1 MKRRGE
7 RLPANG
13 VKVKERHRLI
23 LDRVE
28 EKGKV
33 SINELARHF
42 SVSGVTVRKDL
53 AELESL
59 NYLVRTHGYA
69 VSLNDLNERVSSN
82 FTTKEAM
89 AKRALTLLEEGDTL
103 FIEAGS
109 SNAHFAR
116 EIGRSGLDVTVIT
129 PCIYVANELKNCHQ
143 DVVLIGG
150 VLQKRSECLVGPLTH
165 LCINNINFNKVFIG
179 IDGYNP
185 DYGFTGR
192 DIMRAEN
199 IRLAIEKRVQN
210 FVIAESSKF
219 GKLFP
224 YNVAKHADIDTVIT
238 DDGLPRHFI
247 HTLQQHGITVVKG

>member
-1 MKRRGE
+1 MKQ
-7 RLPANG
+7 
-13 VKVKERHRLI
+13 RHRRI

-33 SINELARHF
+33 SINELAQTNG
-42 SVSGVTVRKDL
+42 VSGVTIRKDL
-53 AELESL
+53 TELEGL
-59 NYLVRTHGYA
+59 HYLRRAHGYA
-69 VSLNDLNERVSSN
+69 VSLNDLSERVSSN
-82 FTTKEAM
+82 FSSKEAM
-89 AKRALTLLEEGDTL
+89 AKRALALLSEGDTL

-129 PCIYVANELKNCHQ
+129 PCVYVANELKNCHQ

-210 FVIAESSKF
+210 FVIAESGKF

-224 YNVAKHADIDTVIT
+224 YNVAKHSDIDTVIT
-238 DDGLPRHFI
+238 DAGLMLNFEHA
-247 HTLQQHGITVVKG
+247 LNQQGVTVLKA

>member
-1 MKRRGE
+1 MKQ
-7 RLPANG
+7 
-13 VKVKERHRLI
+13 RHRRI

-33 SINELARHF
+33 SINELAQING
-42 SVSGVTVRKDL
+42 VSGVTIRKDL

-59 NYLVRTHGYA
+59 HYLSRAHGYA
-69 VSLNDLNERVSSN
+69 VSLNDLSERVSSN
-82 FTTKEAM
+82 FSTKEAM
-89 AKRALTLLEEGDTL
+89 AKRALALLSEGDTL

-116 EIGRSGLDVTVIT
+116 EIGRSGMDVTVVT
-129 PCIYVANELKNCHQ
+129 PCVYVANELKNCHQ

-210 FVIAESSKF
+210 YVIAESGKF

-224 YNVAKHADIDTVIT
+224 YNVAKHSDIDTVIT
-238 DDGLPRHFI
+238 DAGLLLNFENALI
-247 HTLQQHGITVVKG
+247 QQGVRVLKA

>member
-1 MKRRGE
+1 MKQ
-7 RLPANG
+7 
-13 VKVKERHRLI
+13 RHRRI

-33 SINELARHF
+33 SIHELAQITG
-42 SVSGVTVRKDL
+42 VSGVTIRKDL
-53 AELESL
+53 TELESL
-59 NYLVRTHGYA
+59 HYLGRAHGYA
-69 VSLNDLNERVSSN
+69 ISLNDLSERVSSN
-82 FTTKEAM
+82 FSTKETL
-89 AKRALTLLEEGDTL
+89 AKRALLLLSEGDTL

-109 SNAHFAR
+109 TNAHFAR
-116 EIGRSGLDVTVIT
+116 EIGRSGLDVTVVT
-129 PCIYVANELKNCHQ
+129 PCVYVANELKNCHQ

-165 LCINNINFNKVFIG
+165 LCINNINFNKAFIG

-199 IRLAIEKRVQN
+199 IRLAMEKRVQN
-210 FVIAESSKF
+210 FVIAESGKF

-224 YNVAKHADIDTVIT
+224 YNVAKHSDIDTVIT
-238 DDGLPRHFI
+238 DAGLMLNFE
-247 HTLQQHGITVVKG
+247 TALLQQGVTVLKA

>member
-1 MKRRGE
+1 MKQ
-7 RLPANG
+7 
-13 VKVKERHRLI
+13 RHRRI

-33 SINELARHF
+33 SIHELAQIAG
-42 SVSGVTVRKDL
+42 VSGVTIRKDL

-59 NYLVRTHGYA
+59 HYLSRIHSFA
-69 VSLNDLNERVSSN
+69 VSLNDLSERVSSN
-82 FTTKEAM
+82 FSTKEMM
-89 AKRALTLLEEGDTL
+89 AKRALGLLSEGDTL

-116 EIGRSGLDVTVIT
+116 EIGRSGLDVTVVT
-129 PCIYVANELKNCHQ
+129 PCVYVANELKNCYQ

-179 IDGYNP
+179 IDGYHP

-210 FVIAESSKF
+210 FVIAESGKF

-224 YNVAKHADIDTVIT
+224 YNVAKHSDIDTVIT
-238 DDGLPRHFI
+238 DAGLLLNDE
-247 HTLQQHGITVVKG
+247 TALLQQGVKVLKA

>member
-1 MKRRGE
+1 M
-7 RLPANG
+7 
-13 VKVKERHRLI
+13 KERQRRI

-33 SINELARHF
+33 SISELARL
-42 SVSGVTVRKDL
+42 SGVSGVTIRKDL
-53 AELESL
+53 AQLESL
-59 NYLVRTHGYA
+59 HYLSRAHGYA
-69 VSLNDLNERVSSN
+69 VSLNDLSERVSSN

-116 EIGRSGLDVTVIT
+116 EIGRSGLDVTVVT
-129 PCIYVANELKNCHQ
+129 PCVYVANELKNCHQ
-143 DVVLIGG
+143 EVVLIGG

-165 LCINNINFNKVFIG
+165 LCISNINFNKVFIG
-179 IDGYNP
+179 IDGYHP

-192 DIMRAEN
+192 DVMRAEN
-199 IRLAIEKRVQN
+199 IRLAIEKGVQN
-210 FVIAESSKF
+210 FAIAESAKF

-224 YNVAKHADIDTVIT
+224 YNVAKHGDIDTVIT
-238 DDGLPRHFI
+238 DAGLLLNVE
-247 HTLQQHGITVVKG
+247 TALTQQGVTVMKA

>member
-1 MKRRGE
+1 M
-7 RLPANG
+7 
-13 VKVKERHRLI
+13 KERQLQI

-28 EKGKV
+28 SKGK
-33 SINELARHF
+33 IRIIELAQLCG
-42 SVSGVTVRKDL
+42 VSGVTIRKDL
-53 AELESL
+53 AELEAL
-59 NYLVRTHGYA
+59 NHLKRMHGYA
-69 VSLNDLNERVSSN
+69 VSLNDLNQQVIRN
-82 FTTKEAM
+82 FSIKEAM
-89 AKRALTLLEEGDTL
+89 AKRALHLLSEGDTV

-116 EIGRSGLDVTVIT
+116 EIGNSGLDVTVVT
-129 PCIYVANELKNCHQ
+129 PCVYVANELKNCHQ

-179 IDGYNP
+179 IDGYST

-210 FVIAESSKF
+210 YVIAESEKF

-224 YNVAKHADIDTVIT
+224 YNVAKHSDIGTVIT
-238 DDGLPRHFI
+238 DTLLGLNFEESLR
-247 HTLQQHGITVVKG
+247 QHDVTIIKA

>member
-1 MKRRGE
+1 M
-7 RLPANG
+7 
-13 VKVKERHRLI
+13 KERQRRI

-33 SINELARHF
+33 SISELARL
-42 SVSGVTVRKDL
+42 SGVSGVTIRKDL

-59 NYLVRTHGYA
+59 HYLSRAHGYA
-69 VSLNDLNERVSSN
+69 VSLNDLSERVSSN

-116 EIGRSGLDVTVIT
+116 EIGRSGLDVMVVT
-129 PCIYVANELKNCHQ
+129 PCVYVANELKNCHQ

-179 IDGYNP
+179 IDGYHPN
-185 DYGFTGR
+185 YGFTGR

-199 IRLAIEKRVQN
+199 IRLAIEKGVQN
-210 FVIAESSKF
+210 FVIAESAKF

-224 YNVAKHADIDTVIT
+224 YNVAKHSDIDTVIT
-238 DDGLPRHFI
+238 DAGLLLNVE
-247 HTLQQHGITVVKG
+247 TALTQQGVTVMKA